1 MHPSSLLP
9 DEDDSFSNRVIG
21 DSVRLLGISQLDE
34 RLERYRLSQPKL
46 EQQML
51 KSLRDYGQLSP
62 VVVCQLDG
70 SPVLVDGFKRIR
82 AARTLRI
89 KMAAEDLDSLVRD
102 ATQSGMS
109 PWELL
114 ERFLALPAGH
124 SIELAIARRIKN
136 AGLPTTANLEAFDWE
151 FNAKTINKA
160 SMLEL
165 ASGEF
170 IKRRDNLAIVGQ
182 SGLGKS
188 HLIQGIARACCAL
201 GYRVRYETSAT
212 LLEELMRAAGAKSL
226 PLALRYYRSFDLLV
240 IDEFGFDKLE
250 RREYP
255 ESPSLM
261 YKVVDGRNG
270 RGSTAF
276 FGVCLL
282 LKADTLV
289 PGQGEE

>member
-1 MHPSSLLP
+1 
-9 DEDDSFSNRVIG
+9 
-21 DSVRLLGISQLDE
+21 
-34 RLERYRLSQPKL
+34 
-46 EQQML
+46 
-51 KSLRDYGQLSP
+51 
-62 VVVCQLDG
+62 
-70 SPVLVDGFKRIR
+70 
-82 AARTLRI
+82 
-89 KMAAEDLDSLVRD
+89 MAAEDLDSLVRD

-109 PWELL
+109 AWELL
-114 ERFLALPAGH
+114 DRFLSLPAGQ
-124 SIELAIARRIKN
+124 SIERAIERRIKN
-136 AGLPTTANLEAFDWE
+136 AGLPTTATLEAFDWE
-151 FNAKTINKA
+151 FNAETINKG

-170 IKRRDNLAIVGQ
+170 IKRRDNLAFVGQ

-226 PLALRYYRSFDLLV
+226 PSALRYYRSFDWLI

-276 FGVCLL
+276 LTNVAFGDWTEYFGDPALVMALL
-282 LKADTLV
+282 DRVSDNAITFRFEGKSYRKNRAKL
-289 PGQGEE
+289 GQ